1 MDIFIFV
8 LLIEVINP
16 NILTNISRIFGRLLE
31 ISRTEEKI
39 DPVPVVGVNR

>member
-31 ISRTEEKI
+31 ISVTEEKI